1 MALFRGMFTTLPLVG
16 VNWTELRLKAN
27 ERMEVPGGG
36 TNGTAARVKLT
47 VALPPPP
54 PVTRL
59 FCGPLQEARDKAT
72 RERTGRNERALLR
85 FIWHPTMDWSAFAL
99 PEKEN
104 AHRPHC

>member
-1 MALFRGMFTTLPLVG
+1 MFTTLPLVG

-59 FCGPLQEARDKAT
+59 FCGPLQEARDKVA
-72 RERTGRNERALLR
+72 RRRIGRTARDLLR
-85 FIWHPTMDWSAFAL
+85 RMWHPTI
-99 PEKEN
+99 
-104 AHRPHC
+104 R